1 MTASGRHRLA
11 GGLLTATLLTAMAPA
26 LWPDAPRWPGGVTA
40 WLAALLMWRDIPLRA
55 RRQSV
60 VLVGVGG
67 LAMAPFLVQGALLPW
82 RQALGAN
89 ALLIGM
95 LIAVSFLRLVSHAGT
110 LEGETPGGRR
120 ALWRTLLGLHLFSSV
135 INITMLFIVGDRLA
149 RNGTLGRRRATLLA
163 RGFVLAAYWSPFF
176 AAMATALTWAE
187 GARLHLLMAL
197 GLPLAAVGLVLTVWE
212 RPAAADGGFHGYPM
226 DFAGLWVPGL
236 LAALVLA
243 VHLLWP
249 AIPVLSV
256 IAISAPA
263 ITLLLLGMR
272 QGPAA
277 APAVRQ
283 HLEAGLPRLLNE
295 LLLFIAAGVLA
306 AGLGV
311 LFVNLGGWLPF
322 TAFGPLEATVVLLVI
337 VAAAVAGIHPVVTI
351 ATFGTLLAPLDPNP
365 NLLAM
370 SFLAGWAIGLP
381 MSPLSGVGLALQGRY
396 HVRAADIIRWNYRW
410 GLAMMAVSAGGFFIM
425 DRLSTGP

>member
-1 MTASGRHRLA
+1 MTGVRRQRLA
-11 GGLLTATLLTAMAPA
+11 GGLLTITFLTAMAPA
-26 LWPDAPRWPGGVTA
+26 LWPEAPRWPGGAAA
-40 WLAALLMWRDIPLRA
+40 WFAALLMWRDIPARA

-67 LAMAPFLVQGALLPW
+67 LAMAPFLVQGTPIPW

-110 LEGETPGGRR
+110 VDGEVPGGRR

-149 RNGTLGRRRATLLA
+149 RDGTLGRRRATVLA

-187 GARLHLLMAL
+187 GARLDLLMAL
-197 GLPLAAVGLVLTVWE
+197 GLPLAAVGLLLTVWE
-212 RPAAADGGFHGYPM
+212 RPAAADSDFHGYPM
-226 DFAGLWVPGL
+226 NFAGLWVPGL
-236 LAALVLA
+236 LAALVLTI
-243 VHLLWP
+243 HQLWP
-249 AIPVLSV
+249 PIPVLAV

-263 ITLLLLGMR
+263 ISLLLLAIR
-272 QGPAA
+272 AGPAA
-277 APAVRQ
+277 APALRHHV
-283 HLEAGLPRLLNE
+283 ESGLPRLLNE

-311 LFVNLGGWLPF
+311 LFANLGGWLPF

-351 ATFGTLLAPLDPNP
+351 ATFGTLLAPLEPNP
-365 NLLAM
+365 HLLAM
-370 SFLAGWAIGLP
+370 SYLAGWAIGLP
-381 MSPLSGVGLALQGRY
+381 ISPFSGVGLALQGRY
-396 HVRAADIIRWNYRW
+396 HVRAGDIIRWNYPW
-410 GLAMMAVSAGGFFIM
+410 GLAMMALTVGGFFIM
-425 DRLSTGP
+425 ERLSVGH